1 MSEVNFELL
10 AVDTKDASV
19 IQNDTNLLHSLL
31 ANGQLW
37 TNPSLQE
44 NQRITDG
51 TIIVEVQSLAS
62 DKDSQESFSKG
73 FFVRIKGDYSEVEP
87 LRKTVTQYLKSQNFD
102 SLYVLIDQASERIA
116 CELYPLIYQV
126 ENLLRQYLIK
136 FMVTRLGPNWWEAT
150 ATSEWSQK
158 VRQRKNNEI
167 VFGEHIDNKAYLID
181 FGDLGKMIYAQ
192 SSGFTSK
199 EDILKR
205 INELEETPEA
215 IRILKEQLQSNYQK
229 FFRESFKDKGFQEK
243 WERLEKLRHK
253 VAHNNLFT
261 ASDLEEGKEV
271 ASQLISI
278 MQEADTHVEQVV
290 LEVEEKIAIQESFIA
305 QGYTWNVITEN
316 EFLEELR
323 KREEYFSKGNGF
335 VGLAHFVKV
344 YLGAKG
350 FSYKSSY
357 DMASRLDKKG
367 VVEIY
372 DETNPY
378 GDEPVAAIRIVQ
390 NQVAQA

>member
-1 MSEVNFELL
+1 MNEVNFELL

-37 TNPSLQE
+37 KNPSLQE
-44 NQRITDG
+44 NRRITDG
-51 TIIVEVQSLAS
+51 TITVEVQSLTP
-62 DKDSQESFSKG
+62 DKNSEESFSKG
-73 FFVRIKGDYSEVEP
+73 FFVRVNGNYSEVEP
-87 LRKTVTQYLKSQNFD
+87 LRKSVTQYLKSQNFD
-102 SLYVLIDQASERIA
+102 SLYILIDQASERIA

-136 FMVTRLGPNWWEAT
+136 FMVTRLGPNWWDAT
-150 ATSEWSQK
+150 ATSEWNQK

-192 SSGFTSK
+192 SSGFTNK

-215 IRILKEQLQSNYQK
+215 IRILKEQLQSNYQR

-261 ASDLEEGKEV
+261 ASDLEEGKV
-271 ASQLISI
+271 LASQLISI
-278 MQEADTHVEQVV
+278 MQEADTHVEKVV
-290 LEVEEKIAIQESFIA
+290 LEVEEKKAIQESFIA
-305 QGYTWNVITEN
+305 QGYAWNVITES

-323 KREEYFSKGNGF
+323 RREEYFSKGNGF
-335 VGLAHFVKV
+335 VGLAHFVKMH
-344 YLGAKG
+344 LGAKG
-350 FSYKSSY
+350 YSYKSSY
-357 DMASRLDKKG
+357 DMASRLDKR
-367 VVEIY
+367 E
-372 DETNPY
+372 
-378 GDEPVAAIRIVQ
+378 
-390 NQVAQA
+390 